1 MTLRIGS
8 LNSRVTLEQLST
20 TQDAAGQP
28 VATWTVIATL
38 WANIV
43 HNTGVESIKANAD
56 MSVTRASIRIRYK
69 TGITAG
75 MRISYNG
82 AHYNIRAVL
91 MDTVNKEF
99 TDLVC
104 ELIL

>member
-20 TQDAAGQP
+20 TQDAVGQP
-28 VATWTVIATL
+28 LATWSTVAML
-38 WANIV
+38 WANII

-56 MSVTRASIRIRYK
+56 MSVARASIRIRYK

-75 MRISYNG
+75 MRVSYNG
-82 AHYNIRAVL
+82 AHYNIRAIL
-91 MDTVNKEF
+91 MDAVNKEF

-104 ELIL
+104 ELVI